1 MFIKIPSMAN
11 SGLETIEVDVEINI
25 IKRQLPAF
33 EIVGLPAKAI
43 NESKERVR
51 SAITNSKLEF
61 PSKKVVVNLAPADV
75 PKDGSCYDLPIAV
88 GVLSSVMK
96 LEIPESSL
104 FFGELSL
111 GGSLRHTKGALLL
124 ALFAA
129 ENGFRNVFLPA
140 QSANEAAVVKGI
152 NVYPVE
158 NLKDLVEFL
167 TQRKEIKPAQY
178 KKTKETSFF
187 DFDMKEVVGQE
198 AAKRALEIA
207 AAGGHNI
214 FMIGGPGSGK
224 TMLARAFPGI
234 FPLLNERESMEVT
247 KIYSIS
253 GNIPPRGSLI
263 EKRPFRSPHHTI
275 SSVGLIGGG
284 VNPRPGEVTLAH
296 RGVLFLDE
304 LNEFQRSALEALR
317 QPLEDG
323 YVAISRSKDR
333 VVYPSEHM
341 LIASANPCP
350 CGYLYHKEKD
360 CACTEREVEKYKK
373 RVSGPILDR
382 VDMHIEIPD
391 VETQKLS
398 LSSKEK
404 ENAESSEKIRKR
416 VERARDTQKQR
427 FRKENILTNAE
438 MKNKD
443 IEKYALLEKEA
454 EEFLISAASKMTIS
468 ARAYFKIIKLGRTI
482 ADMEEKEKIDT
493 SHIAEALQYKL
504 QDAQ

>member
-1 MFIKIPSMAN
+1 MFIKISSVAT
-11 SGLETIEVDVEINI
+11 SGLDTIEVDVEINI
-25 IKRQLPAF
+25 IKRQLPSF

-43 NESKERVR
+43 SESKERVR
-51 SAITNSKLEF
+51 SAITNSQLDF

-88 GVLSSVMK
+88 GVLLSTTD

-111 GGSLRHTKGALLL
+111 GGSLRHTKGALPL

-129 ENGFRNVFLPA
+129 ENGFKNIFLPA
-140 QSANEAAVVKGI
+140 QSANEAAVVKGV

-158 NLKDLVEFL
+158 SLEDLVGFL
-167 TQRKEIKPAQY
+167 SGKKQIEPAEY
-178 KKTKETSFF
+178 EKTNEVTSF
-187 DFDMKEVVGQE
+187 DFDMKEVLGQE

-214 FMIGGPGSGK
+214 FMVGGPGSGK
-224 TMLARAFPGI
+224 TMLARALPGI
-234 FPLLNERESMEVT
+234 LPLLNERESIEVT
-247 KIYSIS
+247 KIYSVL
-253 GNIPPRGSLI
+253 GNIPPGGSLI

-284 VNPRPGEVTLAH
+284 VNPKPGEVTLAH

-341 LIASANPCP
+341 LVASANPCP
-350 CGYLYHKEKD
+350 CGYLNHKEKD
-360 CACTEREVEKYKK
+360 CTCTEREVEKYKK

-382 VDMHIEIPD
+382 VDMHVEVPD
-391 VETQKLS
+391 VEAEKLS

-404 ENAESSEKIRKR
+404 ENAESSEDIRRR
-416 VERARDTQKQR
+416 VERVREVQR
-427 FRKENILTNAE
+427 ERFKESDILTNAE
-438 MKNKD
+438 MRNKD
-443 IEKYALLEKEA
+443 IEKYTLLSHEA
-454 EEFLISAASKMTIS
+454 ERFLVNAASKMTIS
-468 ARAYFKIIKLGRTI
+468 ARTYFKLIKLSRTI
-482 ADMEEKEKIDT
+482 ADMEESESIEE
-493 SHIAEALQYKL
+493 SHVAEALQYKL
-504 QDAQ
+504 QDEG